1 MSRPAQTDAKRRE
14 LLPILAKAF
23 ADLGYRRATTAELA
37 RRCNVQENIL
47 YRLWPDKKAM
57 FIAAIQYVYDLSA
70 DTWRKLAANT
80 DTGQSVAERVLAY
93 EATHHGEFGHYRIV
107 FAGLNEADDPDIR
120 AALAGMYKRYQRFI
134 REQIATHRSDVDR
147 NDLPDDSLTG
157 WAIIGLG
164 TLANISRALGLVGEQ
179 QRRRILGEMGR
190 FLLSGGTT

>member
-14 LLPILAKAF
+14 LLPIVAEAF

-57 FIAAIQYVYDLSA
+57 FIAAIQYVYELSA
-70 DTWRKLAANT
+70 ETWRQMSADPDNA
-80 DTGQSVAERVLAY
+80 QSVAERVLSY
-93 EATHHGEFGHYRIV
+93 EAAHHGEFGHYRIV
-107 FAGLNEADDPDIR
+107 FAGLTEADDPDIR
-120 AALAGMYKRYQRFI
+120 AALADMYKRYQRFI
-134 REQIATHRSDVDR
+134 REQIAEHRANDDHG
-147 NDLPDDSLTG
+147 DLPDESLTG

-164 TLANISRALGLVGEQ
+164 TLVNISRALDLLNER

-190 FLLSGGTT
+190 FLLSGGAA